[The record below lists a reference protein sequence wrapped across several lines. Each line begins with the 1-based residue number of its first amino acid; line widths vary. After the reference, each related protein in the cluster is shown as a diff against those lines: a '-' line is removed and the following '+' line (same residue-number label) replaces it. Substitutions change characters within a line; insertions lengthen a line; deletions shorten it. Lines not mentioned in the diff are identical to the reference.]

1 MLYILTGLPGSGK
14 STWAKE
20 NLPNAVVV
28 CKDTIREEICGD
40 VNDQSKNK
48 EVFNIARTRTK
59 KLLEEGKDVIT
70 DATHL
75 TRKQRANVAALAP
88 AETAVG
94 IVWMNTSLKTCL
106 ERNAARDRV
115 VPPNVIRKMHFTF
128 ERPKL
133 EDCDTLIIVQE
144 QNTVNFH
151 GKRRN
156 SGKSMARP
164 FPV

>member
-94 IVWMNTSLKTCL
+94 IVWMNTSLKTCTGTQCRQGQSCSAECHPQDAL
-106 ERNAARDRV
+106 H
-115 VPPNVIRKMHFTF
+115 I
-128 ERPKL
+128 
-133 EDCDTLIIVQE
+133 
-144 QNTVNFH
+144 
-151 GKRRN
+151 
-156 SGKSMARP
+156 
-164 FPV
+164 